1 MGRPVR
7 VDRRVCAP
15 SGWPS
20 TSSPAPIQS
29 RIRVVKAA
37 HGGSPGQVGR
47 DAIDAYYRQNRLM
60 DRVRELEEFPQGQL
74 AVEIH
79 VSLDENLCV
88 SAGECPLFSGD
99 DAVVIAVDAGEVR

>member
-7 VDRRVCAP
+7 GDRRVCAP

-37 HGGSPGQVGR
+37 HGGSPGLVGSDDINACFR
-47 DAIDAYYRQNRLM
+47 RFGLM

-74 AVEIH
+74 AVEFL

-88 SAGECPLFSGD
+88 SAGECPLFTGD
-99 DAVVIAVDAGEVR
+99 D

>member
-37 HGGSPGQVGR
+37 HGGSPGLVGR
-47 DAIDAYYRQNRLM
+47 DAIAACFRRFGLM
-60 DRVRELEEFPQGQL
+60 DRVRELEVFPQGQL
-74 AVEIH
+74 AVEIT
-79 VSLDENLCV
+79 VSRDEYLSV

-99 DAVVIAVDAGEVR
+99 DAVVI

>member
-37 HGGSPGQVGR
+37 HGGSPGLVGR
-47 DAIDAYYRQNRLM
+47 DAIDACFRRIGLK
-60 DRVRELEEFPQGQL
+60 DRVRELEEFPQCQL

-79 VSLDENLCV
+79 VSQNKKQKNTTKKN
-88 SAGECPLFSGD
+88 PLFSGD
-99 DAVVIAVDAGEVR
+99 DAVVIAV